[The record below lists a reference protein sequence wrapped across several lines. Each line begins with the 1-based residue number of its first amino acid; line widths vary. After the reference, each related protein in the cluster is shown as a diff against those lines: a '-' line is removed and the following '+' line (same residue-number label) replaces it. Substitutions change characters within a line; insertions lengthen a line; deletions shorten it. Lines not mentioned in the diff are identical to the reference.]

1 MYCIK
6 CGVKLADTEKSCPLC
21 GTVVYHP
28 DIKQENVQP
37 LYPRDR
43 YPRHSTNAK
52 AVNGIFII
60 LFLIPLLICL
70 QSDIQGNGIIDWFG
84 YAAFG
89 ICLAY
94 LLFAFPLWF
103 KKPNP
108 VIFVPCDFAAILGFL
123 LYIDLTTTGTR
134 WFMSFAFPVVGGIA
148 IITCT
153 VVTLLRYLK
162 KGRLFIFGG
171 ASIAL
176 GGMMLLIEFLLT
188 VTFDIKYT
196 GWSPYPFITLALLG
210 GLLIYLGANRSARET
225 LERKLFF

>member
-1 MYCIK
+1 
-6 CGVKLADTEKSCPLC
+6 
-21 GTVVYHP
+21 
-28 DIKQENVQP
+28 
-37 LYPRDR
+37 
-43 YPRHSTNAK
+43 
-52 AVNGIFII
+52 
-60 LFLIPLLICL
+60 
-70 QSDIQGNGIIDWFG
+70 
-84 YAAFG
+84 
-89 ICLAY
+89 
-94 LLFAFPLWF
+94 
-103 KKPNP
+103 
-108 VIFVPCDFAAILGFL
+108 
-123 LYIDLTTTGTR
+123 
-134 WFMSFAFPVVGGIA
+134 MSFAFPVVGGIA

-188 VTFDIKYT
+188 VTFDIKYI